1 MLSYKQLLPAITTF
15 IFDVDGVIT
24 DGQILLINNEII
36 RSINSRDAFAIQH
49 AAKNGYKIFVITGG
63 KSQDVKDCLLN
74 LGVNEVFLKS
84 SNKLEVYKAL
94 QEREGFRNEEVLYM
108 GDDLPDLPTLQ
119 IVGVSTCP
127 QDAASEVKA
136 MVHYQSPYNGGRF
149 AVRDVIEQTMKVQ
162 NKWITSGTYIW

>member
-24 DGQILLINNEII
+24 DGQILLINHEVI

-49 AAKNGYKIFVITGG
+49 AIKNGFKIYVITGG
-63 KSQDVKDCLLN
+63 NSHDVKDCLLN

-84 SNKLEVYKAL
+84 SNKLDVYKTL
-94 QEREGFRNEEVLYM
+94 QEREGFSNEEVLYM

-119 IVGVSTCP
+119 MVGVSTCP

-136 MVHYQSPYNGGRF
+136 MVHYQSPFTGGRF

-162 NKWITSGTYIW
+162 NKWITPNTYIW